1 LRVRPGTDRQTFVGG
16 KHDDLTMDSTL
27 DPQCGIGAK
36 PGGVRRF
43 QMISVIAIVAAAVPY
58 LWVLWDLWNGAIN
71 PLRTNGSSKVTE
83 SAYDFQA
90 RAILGGHL
98 SLPNGSIGA
107 EAFIHH
113 GRTYTYFGVFPA
125 LLRLPVFL
133 FTHALDGRLT
143 APSIL
148 ASWLVTA
155 AFSTLLLW
163 RVRTVVRG
171 EAPLGWAEATSY
183 GVLLFSILAGSV
195 LLFLASEPFFYA
207 EDVAWSVALICGS
220 LFALLGVVEQPSWG
234 RVAACGLLVL
244 LTNLNRSTT
253 GYAGILGTLLIAA
266 WFALGR
272 GGTDQ
277 RRWAVPTLL
286 AALVPL
292 AAGCAIDF
300 ARFSILLG
308 VPASEQVFYKYYG
321 FSHINGGQYFGLRY
335 LPSTFQAYATPDNL
349 RVTSNFPY
357 LTLPS
362 PAGPIAHTTLFLRGP
377 TASVLP
383 SMPLLFATA
392 LWGVMSTF
400 ARRRRAEIRAL
411 RLLLI
416 ATAVSAG
423 TVMIFGWVL
432 ERYVADI
439 MPLLVL
445 ASMIGLVDIWCRL
458 DGRRRTVRIIAPA
471 TIGLLAFFGFVANVG
486 MASTPT
492 VDWSRTQLVHYVE
505 AERTAGDI
513 TGHPLSRDVD
523 EGTHFPTTGVSM
535 GQLFVM
541 GKCDELYISV
551 QDVPPSHVDSLRS
564 ALARYVEIH
573 RDWLEVE
580 RAPHTPICRSLVPE
594 TTRGHGA
601 SPHE

>member
-1 LRVRPGTDRQTFVGG
+1 
-16 KHDDLTMDSTL
+16 MDSTL
-27 DPQCGIGAK
+27 DPQCGNGAK

-43 QMISVIAIVAAAVPY
+43 QMIAVIAIVAAAVPY
-58 LWVLWDLWNGAIN
+58 LWVLWDLWTGTIN
-71 PLRTNGSSKVTE
+71 PLRTNGSIKVTE
-83 SAYDFQA
+83 SAYDVQA

-98 SLPNGSIGA
+98 SLPSGSIGS

-133 FTHALDGRLT
+133 FTHAFDGRLT

-155 AFSTLLLW
+155 VFSALLLW
-163 RVRTVVRG
+163 RVRSVVRG

-195 LLFLASEPFFYA
+195 LMFLASEPFFYS
-207 EDVAWSVALICGS
+207 EDLAWSVALICGS

-272 GGTDQ
+272 GGPDR
-277 RRWAVPTLL
+277 RRWAVPTLF

-292 AAGCAIDF
+292 AAGCAIDVAKF
-300 ARFSILLG
+300 NLLFG
-308 VPASEQVFYKYYG
+308 VPASEQVLYKFYG
-321 FSHINGGQYFGLRY
+321 LSRTNGGKYFSLRF
-335 LPSTFQAYATPDNL
+335 LPSTFQAYVSPDNL
-349 RVTSNFPY
+349 RVSSIFPY
-357 LTLPS
+357 LSLPS
-362 PAGPIAHTTLFLRGP
+362 PPGPIAHTRLFTRAP

-383 SMPLLFATA
+383 SMPLLFAA
-392 LWGVMSTF
+392 GLWGVITTF
-400 ARRRRAEIRAL
+400 ASRRRAEIGAL

-416 ATAVSAG
+416 ATAASAG

-432 ERYVADI
+432 ERYVADV

-445 ASMIGLVDIWCRL
+445 ASTIGLVDIWCRL
-458 DGRRRTVRIIAPA
+458 DGRRRTARIIAPA
-471 TIGLLAFFGFVANVG
+471 IIGLLAFFGFVANIG
-486 MASTPT
+486 IASTPT
-492 VDWSRTQLVHYVE
+492 VDWSRTQLAHYVE
-505 AERTAGDI
+505 AEKTAGDI
-513 TGHPLSRDVD
+513 TEHPLSRDVE
-523 EGTHFPTTGVSM
+523 EGSHFPTTGVPM

-541 GKCDELYISV
+541 GNCDELYISD
-551 QDVPPSHVDSLRS
+551 QDVPKPPSHLDSS
-564 ALARYVEIH
+564 GSVFVRYQEI
-573 RDWLEVE
+573 RLDWLEVE
-580 RAPHTPICRSLVPE
+580 RAPHTPICRSLVPA
-594 TTRGHGA
+594 TTRGHRA